1 MNCFN
6 GYVYIFYCDD
16 YHSAYESFPFHFD
29 VRKVKIYQLRDS
41 NCKVHLTVAEEPEEN
56 GGAIYTELTNVEW
69 SVRET
74 EEMNYYILW
83 SKQEYKEKAYFTL
96 AQYLQ
101 WQKRDLNIETER
113 IDKRIEDLKKL
124 LQYVNAGIEYLRG
137 TTNER
142 KH

>member
-1 MNCFN
+1 MNWFY
-6 GYVYIFYCDD
+6 GYIYIFSCDD

-29 VRKVKIYQLRDS
+29 VHEVKIYQLLDS
-41 NCKVHLTVAEEPEEN
+41 NCKVRLTVAEEPEEN

-74 EEMNYYILW
+74 DETYCYILW
-83 SKQEYKEKAYFTL
+83 SEKVCKEKAYFIL

-101 WQKRDLNIETER
+101 WQKRDLNNEMER

-124 LQYVNAGIEYLRG
+124 LHEASLE
-137 TTNER
+137 
-142 KH
+142 

>member
-6 GYVYIFYCDD
+6 GYVYIFSCDD

-29 VRKVKIYQLRDS
+29 VREVKIYQLLDS
-41 NCKVHLTVAEEPEEN
+41 NCKVQLTVAEEPEEN

-74 EEMNYYILW
+74 DEMYCYILW
-83 SKQEYKEKAYFTL
+83 SEKACKEKAYFTL

-101 WQKRDLNIETER
+101 WQKRDLNNEMER

-124 LQYVNAGIEYLRG
+124 LDEASNEAGVD
-137 TTNER
+137 
-142 KH
+142 